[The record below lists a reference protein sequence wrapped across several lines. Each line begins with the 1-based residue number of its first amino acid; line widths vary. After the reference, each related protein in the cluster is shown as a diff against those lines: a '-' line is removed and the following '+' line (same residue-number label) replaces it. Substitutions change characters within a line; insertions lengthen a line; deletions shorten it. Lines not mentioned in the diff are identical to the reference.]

1 MKILFLI
8 ILLFFASRIAA
19 QSQLKK
25 VLFLGNSY
33 TYVNNLPQMV
43 ADISA
48 STGNTLIY
56 DINAPGGYYLGQHLT
71 NSVSLSK
78 IQTGTWDNVVL
89 QDQSMA
95 LAYPGYCMNS
105 FYSTFKL
112 DSTIKSTNF
121 CSQTIF
127 YSTWGRKNGDS
138 YICSQPYCEEDTLIN
153 RTFYQMNSDIQSNYH
168 LFADSLKAS
177 MSPVSAVFAY
187 IRMNFPSIELFNADE
202 SHPSLAGTYAAACC
216 FYSTIFRNDPLQI
229 TFNSGLSEIE
239 ASNIRNA
246 VKIVVYEQL
255 LSWNIGL
262 FDDLLDSSCLSLN
275 TIELT
280 GNKTINI
287 YPNPVEDVLTLQSD
301 QSIKEIL
308 LFDFTGK
315 KIDHTSFNL
324 NELNVSLLQPG
335 IYIVQ
340 MKTIENEYLS
350 TKFIKK

>member
-56 DINAPGGYYLGQHLT
+56 DVNAPGGYYLGQHLT

-216 FYSTIFRNDPLQI
+216 FYSTIFRNDPSQI

-262 FDDLLDSSCLSLN
+262 FDDLLDSS
-275 TIELT
+275 
-280 GNKTINI
+280 
-287 YPNPVEDVLTLQSD
+287 
-301 QSIKEIL
+301 
-308 LFDFTGK
+308 
-315 KIDHTSFNL
+315 
-324 NELNVSLLQPG
+324 
-335 IYIVQ
+335 
-340 MKTIENEYLS
+340 
-350 TKFIKK
+350 